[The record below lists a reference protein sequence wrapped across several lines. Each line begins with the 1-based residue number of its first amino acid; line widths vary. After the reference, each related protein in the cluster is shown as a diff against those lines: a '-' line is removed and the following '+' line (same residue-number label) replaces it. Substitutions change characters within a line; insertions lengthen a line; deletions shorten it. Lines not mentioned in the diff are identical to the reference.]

1 MSNDTLSCI
10 ISINLQAFYD
20 PFVFQHHPNQSMNP
34 FQKANSPAI
43 PHIYGERAA
52 QKDIRCCLLRPQIN
66 HTRTETPR
74 NPPKNISP
82 PPLAESNSVLFVQ
95 PGLIAINKSW
105 SGFIATWAGARFRMA
120 FSVPMMTMPD
130 GSDRRRWWL
139 WQSYKSHP
147 ENPSSPDMVDLGG
160 LKSEYGIIHE
170 KMDKFLC
177 SSTKIK
183 SEKNLKYIENNGI
196 WWEQYKSIT
205 LLKIDIPSRRE

>member
-82 PPLAESNSVLFVQ
+82 PPSQKATVFCLFSPAWLRLINLDPVSLRRGLVLGSGWLSVCQWWRCPMDPTDDDDDYDKATNHTRRTHHLR
-95 PGLIAINKSW
+95 IW
-105 SGFIATWAGARFRMA
+105 S
-120 FSVPMMTMPD
+120 
-130 GSDRRRWWL
+130 
-139 WQSYKSHP
+139 
-147 ENPSSPDMVDLGG
+147 
-160 LKSEYGIIHE
+160 
-170 KMDKFLC
+170 
-177 SSTKIK
+177 
-183 SEKNLKYIENNGI
+183 I
-196 WWEQYKSIT
+196 WEGWN
-205 LLKIDIPSRRE
+205 RNMG